1 MSSTKVDVS
10 CPTSIAK
17 SVEVKRKNRGS
28 ISPQKNRGSISPQKA
43 ISLKH
48 EWDNSLA
55 AADATASQVSKSR
68 SKSPSKIAS
77 INRYSTPS
85 TAPSNISIKEGS
97 KNTTHH
103 DAEIGLA
110 KSQYPVGEEKK
121 ENITLLN
128 FFNFVFFT
136 AKVICTFDLGFETI
150 HPLYPT
156 CVSIL
161 EENQTLVS
169 PIILT
174 YLLWYPIFAF
184 DGLFCIAQFVSP
196 FREIS
201 NHTVKLWYIF
211 SCILQVGCMV
221 LFSHGIMQL
230 SFALAFSLMCVLL
243 KIRKNM
249 YNWKKKPSFF
259 EYWLCY
265 FPFSFHGGFLIS
277 IVAVHVNI
285 IFVQLGLQESILF
298 DMSLFTV
305 VILMFV
311 NLYVTVVLKRPDIVI
326 ATVTCYVLVGI
337 YLALSNPSEVLTA
350 SYNYNEITKVS
361 NITATSICL
370 TIMIIVLRIFQIMIN
385 AYCFKSSGEST
396 AIPPA
401 QQEEGYIITVC
412 GNGGSLSDMSAST
425 MTRRTEFS
433 SLKRGYVS
441 KGVPS
446 SFDSKGQSLLGASKC

>member
-1 MSSTKVDVS
+1 MSSKKVDVS

-17 SVEVKRKNRGS
+17 SVEVKR
-28 ISPQKNRGSISPQKA
+28 KNRGSISPQKA

-77 INRYSTPS
+77 INRNSTPS
-85 TAPSNISIKEGS
+85 TAPFNVSTMGGS
-97 KNTTHH
+97 KNTTYH

-110 KSQYPVGEEKK
+110 KSPYPIGEEKK
-121 ENITLLN
+121 DNITLLN

-136 AKVICTFDLGFETI
+136 AKVMCTFDLGLETI

-156 CVSIL
+156 CASIL
-161 EENQTLVS
+161 EEEQTLVS

-174 YLLWYPIFAF
+174 YLLWCPIFAF

-201 NHTVKLWYIF
+201 NHTVKMWYIV

-221 LFSHGIMQL
+221 SFSYKITQL
-230 SFALAFSLMCVLL
+230 SFALAVLLMCVLL

-277 IVAVHVNI
+277 IVAIHVNI
-285 IFVQLGLQESILF
+285 IFVQLGLHGSILF

-326 ATVTCYVLVGI
+326 ATVICYVLVGI
-337 YLALSNPSEVLTA
+337 YIALSNPSEVLTA
-350 SYNYNEITKVS
+350 TYDYNEITKVS
-361 NITATSICL
+361 NLTALSICL
-370 TIMIIVLRIFQIMIN
+370 TTMVVVLRIFQIMIN
-385 AYCFKSSGEST
+385 AYCFKSSGKST
-396 AIPPA
+396 AIPPV
-401 QQEEGYIITVC
+401 QEEEGYIITVC

-433 SLKRGYVS
+433 SLKRG
-441 KGVPS
+441 KGPGRGPS
-446 SFDSKGQSLLGASKC
+446 FLASNRQSLLGASKC